1 MLGEVPKALR
11 LTVVDGWHRS
21 KAHHGT
27 EERGA
32 IRTSRTTT
40 THAALRRVSA
50 LAPHPRPARDFGL
63 RGVL

>member
-1 MLGEVPKALR
+1 MLGEVPKAPR
-11 LTVVDGWHRS
+11 LTGIDGWHRF

-40 THAALRRVSA
+40 AHAALRLISA
-50 LAPHPRPARDFGL
+50 LALHPRPARDFD
-63 RGVL
+63 V